1 MSDGRDVVTVTF
13 APPDTAAES
22 RWDRLVGGRFQQL
35 LIGNLVVASALWAG
49 SLVRVD
55 VAAMTD
61 VGLVSVLPIMA
72 FVGLG
77 LLVIGFVLAI
87 GRTQISVLLNR
98 AHIVVLILF
107 LHATPALIYG
117 PLRYAWAWKHVGVVD
132 YIQRTGTVDRA
143 AAPLEVFHNWPGFF
157 SLNAMLTEAFGL
169 ETPLSYANWMPLAF
183 NLLVFTVLAVIM
195 RSLTANDRV
204 VSIALWFYVST
215 AWVGQDY
222 FAPQALGFLLHLTVL
237 ALVVRFFRSEPD
249 PDGGIGRLVARFV
262 GPPEERLEP
271 PAPSVSRRSRVGA
284 AVVIVLLTAVIA
296 SSHQLTPVMLALS
309 LGTLVALGVARP
321 IALPFLVVGITG
333 AWVIGFAGEFFISNV
348 YDVIEE
354 FGAVTDNVS
363 GSLLILEQASTGQRF
378 VASVARGLSATA
390 LGLGAIAG
398 IWLLIRRRLPLTTAL
413 LAGAPLAVLALSA
426 YGDEILFRV
435 YLFTMP
441 FAALLAARL
450 FVEAQRRRLLVQ
462 GAALAVALVLLAGFL
477 VAHYGNDRRYTF
489 SDDEVAAAEYL
500 YSTAPAGA
508 LVIEGSR
515 NYPSLWINHE
525 QFIYVPIDREP
536 WATRERIVDDPVGAL
551 GDWLDN
557 DTYPI
562 VYLIITRSQIA
573 ETEAVGS
580 MPGGGL
586 ASVETALRGSSDFR
600 RVYEGSDATVFIL
613 EEKLDRL
620 PQGEGS

>member
-1 MSDGRDVVTVTF
+1 MSDDHDVVTVAF
-13 APPDTAAES
+13 SAPGAASKS
-22 RWDRLVGGRFQQL
+22 RWYRSVGDRFQQL
-35 LIGNLVVASALWAG
+35 LIVNLVVVVALWAV

-55 VAAMTD
+55 VADMSD
-61 VGLVSVLPIMA
+61 VGLISVLPILS
-72 FVGLG
+72 FVALG
-77 LLVIGFVLAI
+77 LLVIGFVLAV
-87 GRTQISVLLNR
+87 GRDGIPVLLER
-98 AHIVVLILF
+98 THIVTLIVF

-117 PLRYAWAWKHVGVVD
+117 PLRYSWAWKHVGVIE
-132 YIQRTGTVDRA
+132 YIQRTGTVDRS

-169 ETPLSYANWMPLAF
+169 ETPLSYANWMPLVF
-183 NLLVFTVLAVIM
+183 NLLIFTVLAVMM

-237 ALVVRFFRSEPD
+237 ALVVRYFRSEPD
-249 PDGGIGRLVARFV
+249 PSGRVARLMGRFV
-262 GPPEERLEP
+262 GPPEGRLEP
-271 PAPSVSRRSRVGA
+271 PASSVSRRSRVGA
-284 AVVIVLLTAVIA
+284 VVVIVVLTAVIA

-309 LGTLVALGVARP
+309 LGVLVAFGVVRP
-321 IALPFLVVGITG
+321 IALPLLVVGITG
-333 AWVIGFAGEFFISNV
+333 AWVLGFAGDFFVSNV
-348 YDVIEE
+348 SDVIEE

-363 GSLLILEQASTGQRF
+363 GSLLALEQASNGQRF
-378 VASVARGLSATA
+378 VASAARALSATA
-390 LGLGAIAG
+390 LGLGVVAG
-398 IWLLIRRRLPLTTAL
+398 VWLIIRRRLPLATAL

-441 FAALLAARL
+441 FVALLAARL
-450 FVEAQRRRLLVQ
+450 LTEPQRLRLLVR
-462 GAALAVALVLLAGFL
+462 GAAVVVAFVLLAGFM

-525 QFIYVPIDREP
+525 QFTYVPIDREP
-536 WATRERIVDDPVGAL
+536 WATRERIVNDPVAAL

-557 DTYPI
+557 DEYPL

-586 ASVETALRGSSDFR
+586 ASVDLALRGSPEFR
-600 RVYEGSDATVFIL
+600 RLYEGSDATVFIL
-613 EEKLDRL
+613 EEKADRL
-620 PQGEGS
+620 PQGVNS